1 MSTKRRKSLNNY
13 EKNRKSKTSFGKKIG
28 WFFRKCYSWLFANN
42 SSNSTKYATAGKKT
56 TAFKKKAAP
65 KRKTLAKK
73 RASTQK
79 IVSIKQKK
87 TNANLRKKAA

>member
-1 MSTKRRKSLNNY
+1 MSTKRRKSI
-13 EKNRKSKTSFGKKIG
+13 KNKHKEYKTKTSFGKKIG
-28 WFFRKCYSWLFANN
+28 WFFKKCYSWLFANN
-42 SSNSTKYATAGKKT
+42 SSYSTKYATAGKKT

-87 TNANLRKKAA
+87 TNTNLRKKAA